1 MKNDNVW
8 LSLFLVGAV
17 ALNPGCALLTKS
29 APIVPRYFTP
39 DSKSVG
45 GAPQAAAPET
55 RAQERL
61 RLGRIEAGPHLR
73 ERMAYR
79 TSDEE
84 MGYYNDRR
92 WTERPA
98 AYLRRALAR
107 SLFEERGITRA
118 VSGAAPNLD
127 AELVA
132 FEEIKGEEHKVRVRV
147 VMSMDDA
154 TLGSLEQ
161 TITVEQDVA
170 GKDDEEPGPV
180 VRALSSALDDAV
192 RQICDRVEARLAE
205 LPQTPPAAV
214 PPAGTTSTTLTT
226 TTVPPQP
233 TAPR

>member
-8 LSLFLVGAV
+8 VSLFLVGVV

-39 DSKSVG
+39 ELESAD
-45 GAPQAAAPET
+45 GAPPTAT
-55 RAQERL
+55 SDGRAEERL
-61 RLGRIEAGPHLR
+61 RLGRIDAGPHLR

-79 TSDEE
+79 TSAQE

-92 WTERPA
+92 WTERPE
-98 AYLRRALAR
+98 AYLRRALAH

-132 FEEIKGEEHKVRVRV
+132 FEEIKGEKHKVRVRV
-147 VMSMDDA
+147 VMKLDDA
-154 TLGSLEQ
+154 TLGSLER
-161 TITVEQDVA
+161 TITVEQDVS
-170 GKDDEEPGPV
+170 GNDEDDPGPV
-180 VRALSSALDDAV
+180 VRALSTALDEAV
-192 RQICDRVEARLAE
+192 SQICDKIELRLAE
-205 LPQTPPAAV
+205 IPPAAPAPG

-226 TTVPPQP
+226 TSVPPESA
-233 TAPR
+233 APR